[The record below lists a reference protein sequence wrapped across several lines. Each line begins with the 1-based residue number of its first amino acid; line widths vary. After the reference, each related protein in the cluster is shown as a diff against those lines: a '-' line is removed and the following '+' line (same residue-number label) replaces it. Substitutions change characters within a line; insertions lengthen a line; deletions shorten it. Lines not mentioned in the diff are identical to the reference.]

1 MPATLVLTHYGY
13 PSESAFWGAH
23 ANKHLLLALIS
34 PCKTNGRDG
43 AKELTSFKPLQASES
58 QVIVDLQTITS
69 KIGRVETRGRWGI
82 IDRSTEAARTVFY
95 DVDDDLHVI

>member
-1 MPATLVLTHYGY
+1 MLIALILTCYVT
-13 PSESAFWGAH
+13 PSDDAFWGIH
-23 ANKHLLLALIS
+23 SNRHFLLAQVT

-43 AKELTSFKPLQASES
+43 AKELTSFKAPQASES

-82 IDRSTEAARTVFY
+82 IDRSTEAAKTVFY
-95 DVDDDLHVI
+95 EVD